1 MTALR
6 RLAGAVGAAC
16 LALAAVLTAAIAVVV
31 AWTVIS
37 RFVFGRSPTWTEELP
52 RILMTWAVFIG
63 LVSTT
68 ARGVNLE
75 AGLLDLWARG
85 PRLRAACRCVAE
97 VLVAIFGV
105 VLAMTAAE
113 MAEIT
118 WSSTTPALEVTAAI
132 FYLPVAIG
140 GALAALL
147 QLPRILDTAAAV
159 LR

>member
-1 MTALR
+1 MSALR
-6 RLAGAVGAAC
+6 RACGAAGAAC
-16 LALAAVLTAAIAVVV
+16 LGIAALLTAAIAAVV
-31 AWTVIS
+31 AWTVLS

-52 RILMTWAVFIG
+52 RILMIWAVFVG

-75 AGLLDLWARG
+75 AGLLELWARG
-85 PRLRAACRCVAE
+85 PRLRAGCRCLAE

-118 WSSTTPALEVTAAI
+118 WTSTTPALEVTAAI

-140 GALAALL
+140 GGLAALL
-147 QLPRILDTAAAV
+147 QLPRILDAAAEAM
-159 LR
+159 R

>member
-1 MTALR
+1 MRRAASAAASACMAIAAL
-6 RLAGAVGAAC
+6 
-16 LALAAVLTAAIAVVV
+16 LTAAIAAVVF
-31 AWTVIS
+31 WTVVS
-37 RFVFGRSPTWTEELP
+37 RFAFGRTPSWTEELP
-52 RILMTWAVFIG
+52 RILMVWAVFIG

-85 PRLRAACRCVAE
+85 ARMRAACRCLAE
-97 VLVAIFGV
+97 VLVAAFAL
-105 VLAMTAAE
+105 VLAATASE

-118 WSSTTPALEVTAAI
+118 WTSTTPALEVPAAI

-147 QLPRILDTAAAV
+147 QVPRVIDAAAA
-159 LR
+159 LRR

>member
-1 MTALR
+1 MIALR
-6 RLAGAVGAAC
+6 RLSGAVGAAC
-16 LALAAVLTAAIAVVV
+16 LGIAALLTAAIAAVV
-31 AWTVIS
+31 AYTVIS
-37 RFVFGRSPTWTEELP
+37 RFIFGRSPTWTEELP
-52 RILMTWAVFIG
+52 RILMIWAVFVG

-75 AGLLDLWARG
+75 AGLLELWARG
-85 PRLRAACRCVAE
+85 PRLRAACRCAAE

-118 WSSTTPALEVTAAI
+118 WTSTTPALEVTAAI

-140 GALAALL
+140 GGLAALL
-147 QLPRILDTAAAV
+147 QLPRILDAAAETI
-159 LR
+159 R